1 MADEKTAK
9 AGMGTKALK
18 IIGVITAVI
27 SLILGVRQI
36 VNMVSEN
43 AARKSKAAE
52 LKAEAQQLA
61 ASGLYSKAWDTMTQA
76 VELNSDEREAHVDL
90 AMEWLRNARISGT
103 GSQPEKSFSDVVNKV
118 SPVLHRAIDTIRR
131 EYAATVR
138 AHIGWAGYLLFKEGD
153 RSVKVEEHV
162 REALRL
168 DSMNVYAHVMYGFW
182 LLYPGHSGGTLEEAN
197 AHFAKAV
204 NSGKQREYVRHLMIA
219 AYTNKQRPDF
229 QAQIIKVANEMRM
242 NGEPLDRSVRERI
255 LSDAYFLYRNEIFD
269 EVGRILS
276 SDEHFATFTYLTD
289 GVDLTARPY
298 LKEALARFK
307 NP

>member
-1 MADEKTAK
+1 MADEKTVK
-9 AGMGTKALK
+9 AGIGTKVLK

-103 GSQPEKSFSDVVNKV
+103 GSQPEKSFSDIANKL
-118 SPVLHRAIDTIRR
+118 SPVLHRAIDITRKER
-131 EYAATVR
+131 TATVR

-153 RSVKVEEHV
+153 RSVKVEEQF

-182 LLYPGHSGGTLEEAN
+182 LLYPGHSGGTLDEAN
-197 AHFAKAV
+197 AHFATALT
-204 NSGKQREYVRHLMIA
+204 SGKEREYVRHLMVA
-219 AYTNKQRPDF
+219 AYQNKRQPDC
-229 QAQIIKVANEMRM
+229 QAQIIRIVNDMRL
-242 NGEPLDRSVRERI
+242 NGETMERADRERI
-255 LSDAYFLYRNEIFD
+255 LADAYFLYRNEIFD

-276 SDEHFATFTYLTD
+276 PDEHFATFTYLTN
-289 GVDLTARPY
+289 GVDLSARAY